1 MLEAAMNFFRP
12 LLRLTVLLWLNCS
25 LSLAQARS
33 GPQSAPQSAVSQDL
47 PKDHDCPAPPEEGQV
62 IVSVTIDNK
71 GNVSQAEA
79 LSGRDQ
85 LIPSTLACA
94 KTWKYDPPAS
104 APVTKTV
111 SVSYDRKDC
120 PGGISDRGDLRWS
133 WVLRDQGNQV
143 VAILDGQEPPPP
155 PYPVEERKAGKAGRM
170 VLHVNLNAE
179 GYITE
184 IHAVRS
190 LSPSLDQLVIEHL
203 RPLKFKLRP
212 DINSKL
218 PMDNLYFVIAFH
230 ATCISQTLSN
240 IEPPR

>member
-1 MLEAAMNFFRP
+1 MNIFRP
-12 LLRLTVLLWLNCS
+12 LFRLAILSCLSCS
-25 LSLAQARS
+25 LYLAQTR
-33 GPQSAPQSAVSQDL
+33 GEPQSASQGVVSQDL
-47 PKDHDCPAPPEEGQV
+47 PKIHECSAPPEEGQV
-62 IVSVTIDNK
+62 IVSLTIDSN
-71 GNVSQAEA
+71 GNVSDAKA

-94 KTWKYDPPAS
+94 KTWKYDPPTS
-104 APVTKTV
+104 APVTKTLA
-111 SVSYDRKDC
+111 VSYDRKDC
-120 PGGISDRGDLRWS
+120 PGAISDRGDLRWS

-143 VAILDGQEPPPP
+143 VAVLDGQEPPPP

-184 IHAVRS
+184 VHAVRS
-190 LSPSLDQLVIEHL
+190 LSPNLDQLAIERL

-218 PMDNLYFVIAFH
+218 PMDHLYFVIAFH
-230 ATCISQTLSN
+230 ATCISQTLSS
-240 IEPPR
+240 IAPPR

>member
-1 MLEAAMNFFRP
+1 MLGVAMNIFRP
-12 LLRLTVLLWLNCS
+12 LFRLAILSCLSRS
-25 LSLAQARS
+25 LYLAQTR
-33 GPQSAPQSAVSQDL
+33 GEPQSASPGVVSQDL
-47 PKDHDCPAPPEEGQV
+47 PKNHDCPAPPEEGQV
-62 IVSVTIDNK
+62 IVSVTIDSK
-71 GNVSQAEA
+71 GNVSQAKA

-85 LIPSTLACA
+85 LIASTLACA
-94 KTWKYDPPAS
+94 KAWKYDPPAS

-111 SVSYDRKDC
+111 SVSYDRQDC
-120 PGGISDRGDLRWS
+120 PGAISDRGDLRWS

-143 VAILDGQEPPPP
+143 VAILDGQEPPAP

-190 LSPSLDQLVIEHL
+190 LSPGLDQLVIERL
-203 RPLKFKLRP
+203 RLLKFKLRP

-218 PMDNLYFVIAFH
+218 PMDHLYFVIAFH
-230 ATCISQTLSN
+230 ATCLSQTLSN
-240 IEPPR
+240 IEPAR